1 MANDGAETAWERG
14 AGLRDEGKV
23 NRQDNGGGGWL
34 CVEEGRRDVEVNSF
48 GKRERIV
55 GEEDWEGKSG
65 KTGIGRDAR
74 RNFRGMWEKEDR
86 QR

>member
-1 MANDGAETAWERG
+1 M
-14 AGLRDEGKV
+14 
-23 NRQDNGGGGWL
+23 
-34 CVEEGRRDVEVNSF
+34 NSF

-74 RNFRGMWEKEDR
+74 RNFRGMWEKEDG